1 MRDECCSARA
11 EDSDP
16 PMSAF
21 GQKFWRLSLIAS
33 VVFVSF
39 LLTSCSQETPSEKA
53 GTTQSELS
61 ETTETTTEK
70 IASNSST
77 AQVPGL
83 YFPRQKAGGGF
94 ADALSG
100 GLLSVDEK
108 GCLRKETQDGV
119 SFTIIW
125 SAEMRPESRGGKI
138 VVLNEK
144 DKVVAREGEQVRMGG
159 GEPSS
164 LTGIEAVDDRTAQ
177 ELQDRCPGG
186 YWLAAPEVWIPKEK
200 TTD

>member
-1 MRDECCSARA
+1 
-11 EDSDP
+11 
-16 PMSAF
+16 MSAC
-21 GQKFWRLSLIAS
+21 GQKFWRPSLIAN
-33 VVFVSF
+33 VGFVS
-39 LLTSCSQETPSEKA
+39 LLLASCGQETPSENA
-53 GTTQSELS
+53 GTTKVEPA
-61 ETTETTTEK
+61 ETTESVTETT
-70 IASNSST
+70 AANSST
-77 AQVPGL
+77 VEVPGV
-83 YFPRQKAGGGF
+83 YFPRQKSGGGF

-144 DKVVAREGEQVRMGG
+144 DKGVAREGEQVRMGG